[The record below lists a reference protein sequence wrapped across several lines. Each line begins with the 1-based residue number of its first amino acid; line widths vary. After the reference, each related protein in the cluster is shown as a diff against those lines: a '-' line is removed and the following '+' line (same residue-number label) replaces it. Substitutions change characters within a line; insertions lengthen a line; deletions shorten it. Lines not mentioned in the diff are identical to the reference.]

1 MKNSKKKIYAFL
13 LIINM
18 IIGTFTQCMAAW
30 AAATPPP
37 VKNNPDITTNVTYD
51 TSIAT
56 PTTKYYVGDQVP
68 FYANTVVS
76 SVSTSYP
83 GAYSLIYL
91 DKSIFAWPSTS
102 DISDYINMPTG
113 GDAKS
118 VTQQGDY
125 YIMKIKYINAGSAMI
140 TIPFKATLKA
150 NGLVNG
156 ETYNIPIEFYKADGT
171 LLATTHNNF
180 VAYTYPIGTKNA
192 ILDTN
197 TRSYLQGSS
206 DLQSNTVLSNDTKT
220 YIRVDSYRVEWPAPG
235 TTLGGDTKSKGFDRR
250 KTRIT
255 VQLPANTIWDTTIS
269 GNEKW
274 TYNAANQTI
283 TKDEL
288 VTSNSDYSRFTM
300 RYNNQPVGTSYST
313 PVKVEFPVTWQ
324 FVNDDG
330 SLDPESLIKS
340 KIVDSFYSYP
350 GTPPR
355 DDGFVFYKSGYENH
369 ILSTRE
375 ESLHSYYLS
384 TGWAYSGGNPNQL
397 VTYGAYNHTVD
408 KIIDEPVEGLELVK
422 YAIRHDGR
430 NIRVKNAA
438 GAEED
443 LPVFDATQIANMQH
457 NKLIGT
463 LPGGTTEVI
472 ATNVAIT
479 STETEITLPTP
490 KQYTKLEFVFD
501 TPIKFMAPTTT
512 SSWSS
517 YGEGVS
523 IKYSFK
529 LTENS
534 YNTVKNTL
542 STMPSTGAT
551 TTKNNSSGIGDNGT
565 STKTQNG
572 VQTTWSKEWASL
584 RRADYPENAPRDAG
598 LKYINQRVGHDSTLD
613 YIGNLGSKW
622 DLENLTYT
630 VLADPGLKYNSSS
643 YSYYTWGGDA
653 PSGWVV
659 NTTVLPDTY
668 TTIQNYKGTGKTAYV
683 HNISGLKLP
692 NYTSSSAISRLEFY
706 TDFTVTR
713 NLDGGDHTISSIVNW
728 SNNETA
734 ANHPVTGKDIDRL
747 DVDNDGNTTERFAYM
762 ATKFKYS
769 PPRELILTK
778 RSKRADATLY
788 SSVTTADSNQEV
800 DYQLNIYNN
809 SQRAEGGFTFLDI
822 LPYPGDKA
830 IAPNSDGVTYDNRG
844 STFGVKMTG
853 PLDANPNYIYQYS
866 TDAPVNGN
874 IAANYAANWVNT
886 VADWSQV
893 KMIKITMKPGYT
905 LASGQTDTLHF
916 KVKVPDST
924 NLTQADKA
932 NNSFAGFPG
941 NNTGG
946 AFEAVANTIVPAKYS
961 IKGKVY
967 YDMNPSNGIFNTDD
981 GDVVAA
987 TREVKLYDAGG
998 NVLATANTDIDGN
1011 YEFNSISVRGNYTIR
1026 ITPSTGDTLSNVA
1039 VPSSSTVIGNDF
1051 TDETFGGGNVFKY
1064 TVNLTPEANN
1074 RTANAALKA
1083 IDSTLR
1089 VKYQD
1094 QAGAPLTDNAGT
1106 AVADVVTTHTF
1117 MAAYNVT
1124 VPADPS
1130 NTGNYEYVELHATS
1144 KPLTGTLSPGENV
1157 VILVYKKKDMGD
1169 VIVHHYEQGTG
1180 NSLAADENLSGVG
1193 MAGATYNTTPA
1204 TITDYE
1210 VVNPTPTDYTGTYPA
1225 HGTTKVVTYEYK
1237 RKDVGDVIVKY
1248 VEQGSGTQLHSP
1260 NTLSG
1265 AGKSGLT
1272 YTTVPEV
1279 IANYTVVNATPTDHT
1294 GTYPAAGTTKVV
1306 TYEYKRDDGGNV
1318 IVHHYEQGT
1327 TTQLVPDMTLLG
1339 AGKLGLAYT
1348 TNEHNIPDFTLVAQ
1362 PANKNGVYTTGI
1374 QTVTYEYKRNDV
1386 GNVIVHHY
1394 ENGTT
1399 NEVSPDETLSGIGK
1413 SGLTYTTAAL
1423 NLANFTVVNATPANH
1438 TGVYPASGNT
1448 VVTYYYTRNDAGDV
1462 LVHHYEAGTTTSLA
1476 ADENLP
1482 GAGKSGLTYTTAPVT
1497 IANYTVVN
1505 ATPTDHTG
1513 VYPASGVRTVTYEYR
1528 RDDAGDVTVRYVD
1541 DEGNEIDNS
1550 DILSGVGK
1558 LGLPY
1563 TTTAKNIPNF
1573 ILITVPANATGTFV
1587 TGTQTVTYVYRRDDA
1602 GNVTVYHKSVYDGSD
1617 LTAPNV
1623 MDGTRKLGLPYTTNP
1638 ETYADFEVDTVPSN
1652 ANGTF
1657 ASGAQTVTY
1666 LYKRKISGGVTINY
1680 LDNHGNNIEST
1691 DTITGTDNVGLPYT
1705 TLPKTIQYYDLITVP
1720 SNANGLFTVAPITVD
1735 YIYKR
1740 QDAGNVIVE
1749 HIDENGNIPL
1759 DTPEILDGNEKLG
1772 LPYTSSA
1779 KSFDNFDLIIT
1790 PANANGTFISGS
1802 QTVTYVYR
1810 RKDAGD
1816 VIAHYVNTAGL
1827 PIESDEVLDGT
1838 RSLGLPYSTTQKD
1851 IEGYHLYLVQG
1862 RATGIFTTG
1871 QTVVTYIYQKDPSQ
1885 VIIPGPLTP
1894 VTPVTPS
1901 IITPGTSTTPTPS
1914 RIATPSQILIPNDR
1928 NRDIT
1933 IRPIA
1938 TPSIATPSNISRG
1951 GSGGGSSDRL
1961 VKTRTV
1967 NTVTSKDAINTT
1979 VEKQEKTPTIKEPEK
1994 VPMIPAQREALPV
2007 PKTADT
2013 MDISKYMF
2021 ILISSII
2028 ATIVIVKKKKET
2040 R

>member
-18 IIGTFTQCMAAW
+18 IIGTFTQCLAAW

-150 NGLVNG
+150 NGLANG

-180 VAYTYPIGTKNA
+180 VAYTYPMGTKNA

-197 TRSYLQGSS
+197 TRRYLQGSS

-220 YIRVDSYRVEWPAPG
+220 YIRVHSNRVDWPAPG
-235 TTLGGDTKSKGFDRR
+235 TTLGGDSKSKGYDRR

-288 VTSNSDYSRFTM
+288 VTSYSDYSSFTM
-300 RYNNQPVGTSYST
+300 RYNNQPVGTNSST
-313 PVKVEFPVTWQ
+313 PVKVEFPVSWQ

-330 SLDPESLIKS
+330 SLDPASLIKS

-350 GTPPR
+350 GTPPTDHGLYLYKHTTTNEILNLDNR
-355 DDGFVFYKSGYENH
+355 DDSKHGYY
-369 ILSTRE
+369 TYTYW
-375 ESLHSYYLS
+375 SYSY
-384 TGWAYSGGNPNQL
+384 GEPIQPPAYGTHKVIS
-397 VTYGAYNHTVD
+397 
-408 KIIDEPVEGLELVK
+408 KIIDTPVDSIELLSAHISYTNSNGK
-422 YAIRHDGR
+422 MLDAT
-430 NIRVKNAA
+430 
-438 GAEED
+438 GATVD
-443 LPVFDATQIANMQH
+443 LPTFDATQISNMGH
-457 NKLIGT
+457 NKLVGT
-463 LPGGTTEVI
+463 LPNGSTEVI
-472 ATNVAIT
+472 ATNIPVVEGNYNDSVT
-479 STETEITLPTP
+479 DVYTLPVA
-490 KQYTKLEFVFD
+490 KQYSKIELIFD
-501 TPIKFMAPTTT
+501 TPIKLQAPN
-512 SSWSS
+512 
-517 YGEGVS
+517 GS
-523 IKYSFK
+523 IGLKINVK

-534 YNTVKNTL
+534 YNTVIANLAANNYTNT
-542 STMPSTGAT
+542 SNKGTIEAT
-551 TTKNNSSGIGDNGT
+551 TATTPNEATGYQSFGKEYANEWNYYNENGRLYPALVYYNQEVTYNHNTYFTGKLGKPRELKNAKYLVLAPPEFNYIGTSMSNYAWGSYTGGLSGSGIISGT
-565 STKTQNG
+565 Y
-572 VQTTWSKEWASL
+572 QTI
-584 RRADYPENAPRDAG
+584 Y
-598 LKYINQRVGHDSTLD
+598 
-613 YIGNLGSKW
+613 
-622 DLENLTYT
+622 
-630 VLADPGLKYNSSS
+630 
-643 YSYYTWGGDA
+643 
-653 PSGWVV
+653 
-659 NTTVLPDTY
+659 
-668 TTIQNYKGTGKTAYV
+668 NYKGTGMTAYI
-683 HNISGLKLP
+683 HNLSNLYLP
-692 NYTSSSAISRLEFY
+692 IANASNNIYSA
-706 TDFTVTR
+706 DFTSRFKTTR
-713 NLDGGDHTISSIVNW
+713 NTNSGTYTIRSVMYYD
-728 SNNETA
+728 NNELTDSK
-734 ANHPVTGKDIDRL
+734 PVPGASLDPL
-747 DVDNDGNTTERFAYM
+747 DVDNDGNTVERFIYRS
-762 ATKFKYS
+762 ATGQYS

-822 LPYPGDKA
+822 LPYSGDKA
-830 IAPNSDGVTYDNRG
+830 IAPNSDGVTYDDRG
-844 STFGVKMTG
+844 STFSVKMTG
-853 PLDANPNYIYQYS
+853 PFDANPNYIYQYS
-866 TDAPVNGN
+866 TDTPVNGN
-874 IAANYAANWVNT
+874 ISANYAANWVST

-893 KMIKITMKPGYT
+893 KMIKITMRPGYT

-924 NLTQADKA
+924 DLTQADKA

-967 YDMNPSNGIFNTDD
+967 YDMNPSNGIYNTAD
-981 GDVVAA
+981 GDIVAA
-987 TREVKLYDAGG
+987 SREVKLYDAGG
-998 NVLATANTDIDGN
+998 NLLATANTDTDGN
-1011 YEFNSISVRGNYTIR
+1011 YSFDNISARGNYTIR

-1039 VPSSSTVIGNDF
+1039 VQSSSTVIGNDF

-1083 IDSTLR
+1083 VDSTLR

-1094 QAGAPLTDNAGT
+1094 QTGAPLTDNAGT
-1106 AVADVVTTHTF
+1106 AVVDVVTTHTF
-1117 MAAYNVT
+1117 MATYNVT

-1210 VVNPTPTDYTGTYPA
+1210 VVNPTPTDHTGTYPA

-1248 VEQGSGTQLHSP
+1248 VEQGSGTQLHAP

-1272 YTTVPEV
+1272 YATTPET
-1279 IANYTVVNATPTDHT
+1279 IANYTVVNPTPTDHT

-1327 TTQLVPDMTLLG
+1327 TNQLVPDMTLPG

-1399 NEVSPDETLSGIGK
+1399 NEVAPDETLSGVGK
-1413 SGLTYTTAAL
+1413 SGLTYTTAAA

-1438 TGVYPASGNT
+1438 TGVYPATGNT

-1462 LVHHYEAGTTTSLA
+1462 LVHHYEQGTTTSLA

-1513 VYPASGVRTVTYEYR
+1513 VYPANGVRTVTYEYR

-1617 LTAPNV
+1617 LTSPNV

-1691 DTITGTDNVGLPYT
+1691 DTITGTDNVGFPYT
-1705 TLPKTIQYYDLITVP
+1705 TSPKTIQYYDLITVP
-1720 SNANGLFTVAPITVD
+1720 TNANGLFTVAPITVD

-1740 QDAGNVIVE
+1740 QDAGNVIIE
-1749 HIDENGNIPL
+1749 HIDENGNVPL
-1759 DTPEILDGNEKLG
+1759 ETPEILDGSEKLG

-1790 PANANGTFISGS
+1790 PANANGTFVSGT

-1851 IEGYHLYLVQG
+1851 ISGYHLYLVQG

-1871 QTVVTYIYQKDPSQ
+1871 QTEVTYIYQKDPSQ

-1901 IITPGTSTTPTPS
+1901 TITPGTSTTPTPS

-1961 VKTRTV
+1961 VKARTV
-1967 NTVTSKDAINTT
+1967 NTVTNKDAINTT
-1979 VEKQEKTPTIKEPEK
+1979 VEKQEITTTIKEPEK

-2021 ILISSII
+2021 ILMSSLI

>member
-13 LIINM
+13 LIINLIM
-18 IIGTFTQCMAAW
+18 GTFTQCLAAW

-51 TSIAT
+51 TSITT
-56 PTTKYYVGDQVP
+56 PTSKFYVGDTVP

-83 GAYSLIYL
+83 GAYTLIYL
-91 DKSIFAWPSTS
+91 DKSVFDSPSTS
-102 DISDYINMPTG
+102 DISDYINMPSVG
-113 GDAKS
+113 AKTI
-118 VTQQGDY
+118 TQQGDY
-125 YIMKIKYINAGSAMI
+125 YTIKLKYINAGSNMV
-140 TIPFKATLKA
+140 TIPFKARLKK
-150 NGLVNG
+150 NGLANG
-156 ETYNIPIEFYKADGT
+156 ETYNIPIELYKADGT

-180 VAYTYPIGTKNA
+180 VAYTYPMGTNKA
-192 ILDTN
+192 ILATYN
-197 TRSYLQGSS
+197 YTYVQGSS
-206 DLQSNTVLSNDTKT
+206 DLQSNTLLSNNARSV
-220 YIRVDSYRVEWPAPG
+220 IRVDSKRVEWPAPG
-235 TTLGGDTKSKGFDRR
+235 TTLGGTDKNTGFDRR

-255 VQLPANTIWDTTIS
+255 VQLPSNTIWDASIS

-274 TYNAANQTI
+274 TYNAANNTI
-283 TKDEL
+283 TKD
-288 VTSNSDYSRFTM
+288 VIIDRVDDYSSFTM
-300 RYNNQPVGTSYST
+300 RYNNQPIGADYAH
-313 PVKVEFPVTWQ
+313 PVVVEFPMSWQ

-330 SLDPESLIKS
+330 SLDATSLIQS
-340 KIVDSFYSYP
+340 KWVAKYFSYPRIPPQDGGLKAVKQSTTNEIINLDNRDNSKHGYYTYTYWNYIYGEPLQPPAYGTYKDVSRIIDTPVDSIELLSAHVSYSNGNSKMLDAT
-350 GTPPR
+350 GT
-355 DDGFVFYKSGYENH
+355 VVN
-369 ILSTRE
+369 LST
-375 ESLHSYYLS
+375 
-384 TGWAYSGGNPNQL
+384 
-397 VTYGAYNHTVD
+397 
-408 KIIDEPVEGLELVK
+408 
-422 YAIRHDGR
+422 
-430 NIRVKNAA
+430 
-438 GAEED
+438 
-443 LPVFDATQIANMQH
+443 FDATQIANMGH
-457 NKLIGT
+457 NKLVGT
-463 LPGGTTEVI
+463 LPNGSTEVI
-472 ATNVAIT
+472 AINIPVVENNYTDSVT
-479 STETEITLPTP
+479 DVYTLPVA
-490 KQYTKLEFVFD
+490 KQYNKIELIFD
-501 TPIKFMAPTTT
+501 TPIKLQSP
-512 SSWSS
+512 
-517 YGEGVS
+517 YGS
-523 IKYSFK
+523 IGLKINVK

-534 YNTVKNTL
+534 YNTVLNNLNTNNVAETNNKGTIVSTIDTRLLEYTGTQRYGRENAYEWNYYHEAGTISPAIVYYNQEVTYKHNTL
-542 STMPSTGAT
+542 FTG
-551 TTKNNSSGIGDNGT
+551 KLG
-565 STKTQNG
+565 
-572 VQTTWSKEWASL
+572 
-584 RRADYPENAPRDAG
+584 APRELRNA
-598 LKYINQRVGHDSTLD
+598 KYL
-613 YIGNLGSKW
+613 
-622 DLENLTYT
+622 
-630 VLADPGLKYNSSS
+630 VLAPSEFNYEGSSIYNSS
-643 YSYYTWGGDA
+643 WG
-653 PSGWVV
+653 
-659 NTTVLPDTY
+659 TY
-668 TTIQNYKGTGKTAYV
+668 TGGISGRGNISSTYQTIYNYKGTGMTAYI
-683 HNISGLKLP
+683 HDLSDLYLPIANSSLNIYSADV
-692 NYTSSSAISRLEFY
+692 TSKFK
-706 TDFTVTR
+706 TTR
-713 NLDGGDHTISSIVNW
+713 NTNGGSYSIRSVIYYD
-728 SNNETA
+728 NNELTGSK
-734 ANHPVTGKDIDRL
+734 PVLGASLDAL
-747 DVDNDGNTTERFAYM
+747 DVDNDGNTTERFIYRS
-762 ATKFKYS
+762 ATGQYS

-778 RSKRADATLY
+778 RSKTTNETLY
-788 SSVTTADSNQEV
+788 SSTITADSNQEV

-822 LPYPGDKA
+822 LPYSGDKA
-830 IAPNSDGVTYDNRG
+830 IAPNSDGVTYEDRG

-853 PLDANPNYIYQYS
+853 PLDTNPNYIYQYS
-866 TDAPVNGN
+866 TDTPVNGN

-893 KMIKITMKPGYT
+893 KMIKITMRPGYT

-924 NLTQADKA
+924 DLTQSDKA

-961 IKGKVY
+961 VKGKVY
-967 YDMNPSNGIFNTDD
+967 YDMNPSNGTFSTDD
-981 GDVVAA
+981 GDIVAA
-987 TREVKLYDAGG
+987 SREVKLYDAGG
-998 NVLATANTDIDGN
+998 NVLATANTDTDGN
-1011 YEFNSISVRGNYTIR
+1011 YSFDNISARGNYTIR

-1623 MDGTRKLGLPYTTNP
+1623 MDGTRKLGVPYTTNP

-1772 LPYTSSA
+1772 MPYTSSA

-1790 PANANGTFISGS
+1790 PANANGTFISGT

-1851 IEGYHLYLVQG
+1851 IDGYHLYLVQG

-1901 IITPGTSTTPTPS
+1901 AITPGTSTTPTPS

-1979 VEKQEKTPTIKEPEK
+1979 VEKQEITPTIKEPEK

-2021 ILISSII
+2021 IIMSSLI